1 MSASKR
7 YSENVTNPSG
17 FFGEIA
23 SGNLKQILNTYRH
36 KFNPVLIT
44 AILTRKPE
52 NIKDTLASTQYSN
65 NASSSPLPCLPHHT
79 FTELRNNRHFAGALN
94 KPVILAMKLC
104 NMESTETTR
113 DNGVTRYD
121 VLHLLG
127 KYFGDLERDAEQKG
141 YQRPN
146 LSEVLEFGK
155 GLENQLPLDT
165 FINGLS
171 DENKAR
177 AAEILNPNDS
187 NPARCD

>member
-7 YSENVTNPSG
+7 YSENVTNRSG

-52 NIKDTLASTQYSN
+52 NIKGSLASTQYSN

-79 FTELRNNRHFAGALN
+79 FAELRNNRHFAGALN
-94 KPVILAMKLC
+94 KPVILAIKLC

-113 DNGVTRYD
+113 DNDATRYD
-121 VLHLLG
+121 VLHCLATHLD
-127 KYFGDLERDAEQKG
+127 DLVRDSEQKG
-141 YQRPN
+141 HQKPH
-146 LSEVLEFGK
+146 LKEILEYAK

-177 AAEILNPNDS
+177 AAEFLKQNDS
-187 NPARCD
+187 NIAQCA